1 MYYILLGPNK
11 SYKILLRT
19 TQYCC
24 VLQTTTRYLSV
35 LQSTIS
41 YYPVLQNTTK
51 THTLHTQTQAHRA
64 IRQIDAKRPWHGVSP
79 PKWMVY
85 FMQNP
90 IEMDDL
96 GVPLFLETPI
106 YNDRLETPTLWVVQS
121 NYFLPD
127 FSPSPFQLPI

>member
-1 MYYILLGPNK
+1 MFYILLGPNK

-19 TQYCC
+19 TKYCC

-64 IRQIDAKRPWHGVSP
+64 IRQIDAKRPWHGGGGQGGIETTDP
-79 PKWMVY
+79 
-85 FMQNP
+85 QNA
-90 IEMDDL
+90 
-96 GVPLFLETPI
+96 
-106 YNDRLETPTLWVVQS
+106 Y
-121 NYFLPD
+121 
-127 FSPSPFQLPI
+127 QLVINCLLTFY

>member
-19 TQYCC
+19 TKYCC

-51 THTLHTQTQAHRA
+51 THALHTQTQAHRA
-64 IRQIDAKRPWHGVSP
+64 IRQIDAKRPWHGWSPLRLDQREGKGIQEISNGRTYVSRT
-79 PKWMVY
+79 PKK
-85 FMQNP
+85 NP
-90 IEMDDL
+90 EYLCNICLASCCL
-96 GVPLFLETPI
+96 GVRWGKVPCNF
-106 YNDRLETPTLWVVQS
+106 
-121 NYFLPD
+121 
-127 FSPSPFQLPI
+127 

>member
-1 MYYILLGPNK
+1 MYYLLLGPNK

-19 TQYCC
+19 TKYCC

-64 IRQIDAKRPWHGVSP
+64 IRQIDAKRPWHGCTTP
-79 PKWMVY
+79 PSEECVAMA
-85 FMQNP
+85 
-90 IEMDDL
+90 MDSKL
-96 GVPLFLETPI
+96 QLEWG
-106 YNDRLETPTLWVVQS
+106 WVRGCATRIREYENQ
-121 NYFLPD
+121 
-127 FSPSPFQLPI
+127 